1 MCEIGGN
8 KLSMSFH
15 VHLPC
20 LVNCNKIQFIPLKV
34 ITMVFLEV
42 VSFMDRVSSPKKT
55 PVLMKKNFGKD
66 YLQFAKVKN
75 V

>member
-42 VSFMDRVSSPKKT
+42 VSFMDRVSSPKKG
-55 PVLMKKNFGKD
+55 PALMTKGFGKD
-66 YLQFAKVKN
+66 YLQFAKVK
-75 V
+75 